1 MRELD
6 VYLSREDSHLFRVV
20 SNSKFV
26 SVEENGMRKKS
37 KRILAAALSAILI
50 WNTCEWQPQALAASS
65 LQRIGAETEADDTA
79 ETAEK
84 EATLKKSAL
93 KASPS
98 NAEAKDNRGESGT
111 NKAEAESGANKAES
125 GADADTGKA
134 EAGADA
140 GADKAEAGANEA
152 PNGTATGAEIKT
164 EIEAFLELDEAI
176 AVQKFSLG
184 AKESDII
191 LPDTLEVEVEGADEI
206 LAEDSQNVHLVE
218 AANKGTEKD
227 TEAETAV
234 WQISG
239 ITWKLNEEQSDLPE
253 FHGGI
258 SEKDYFEEFDE
269 NGEPVETSTKTW
281 AGYAEANQ
289 EYNGRVY
296 VYTPILP
303 EDLGKFEVAD
313 TADLPEIDVM
323 VGDASVAL
331 LADGPYDLNE
341 NYLVIDKN
349 NKAQFDGKTI
359 TGSYCPSTRPSDFLN
374 IKGGITIDNVT
385 VDLTIKDVTIKSGGD
400 GARGWD
406 LAGIYLKGNARLNL
420 TLEGENTLLGLDH
433 GAGIEVEKGATLV
446 ITEQSNGS
454 LKVVGGAYGAAGI
467 GGNADAVSYFHGAL
481 ETKNF
486 DGTKYGTGRIII
498 KGGTIAAEG
507 GVYWVS
513 GVTDYQGGAG
523 IGTGTY
529 GIGGTIKILGGMITA
544 EGGKNTGA
552 GIGGGTGGGVDTIVI
567 GGANGEAPDITVSSY
582 NSAWGYLGAAIGSG
596 WNGVSD
602 LKLSCG
608 DIRILSG
615 SVEVTGGNIGYG
627 VLRDGYGNSMKG
639 GSITISEEVQL
650 ELPLE
655 SKIEPRGDCAY
666 GKKTFRIAAYDNQL
680 PDGTYLADI
689 SLYREN
695 DRERTTP
702 VYQTNAEM
710 TVSGFRG
717 TIPAITQ
724 WIGYSGNMQMVVAL
738 KSSGGGEGKTIEGRV
753 ALNKGTDETI
763 SVMLGQNAYQ
773 KTMDLTI
780 HDGRLKND
788 KNYTLTVQ
796 IGKEASEGGTAPD
809 VVSYSSQKASGY
821 QLKTGKVSWYTP
833 LSGKVPVSVLVQEEG
848 GEGESNSFKV
858 TGSLTMK
865 SEEETNLSLTIGE
878 PLYPVRF
885 HFYSSKV
892 QAAEQVSLT
901 AERLESSASEASVE
915 LKQNEGQFVFDGKLT
930 IDAEAG
936 NHAYA
941 LAYLPAGNYRFVINT
956 GITELGSFGGS
967 FTLDSETVKA
977 EDAGT
982 DITVLNAAEALAGEM
997 DLSLGDISFSEENGQ
1012 LTILYSKTDGSGQV
1026 VPVKLID
1033 QPYDKCYRITSSGNN
1048 VQKYHLSVDTPAS
1061 GELKLVLKSL
1071 TITPAEAIAPI
1082 QINGK
1087 SHVTTYLEGE
1097 NKISI
1102 NKSKSSSSPAGI
1114 SVAKD
1119 AKLTI
1124 DSEPEQPGS
1133 IEVLNETTATRN
1145 GAAIGGNGGEDAGT
1159 IHIQG
1164 GTVIAKM
1171 TNSRS
1176 MGAAIGASVGKSV
1189 TEIQISGG
1197 TVTAETT
1204 WNGAG
1209 IGTGS
1214 ASGNNRTGKIVIE
1227 GGTVNASS
1235 WSGAGI
1241 GSGYGH
1247 APGNPA
1253 ITAEIEIHGGMI
1265 TAYSE
1270 VGACIGSGKDS
1281 SSKVLIDGGTICL
1294 DKKTTGYRKVAHI
1307 GMGESSNTQVE
1318 TDVTITGGT
1327 ICLKEA
1333 DGFIPRPIIYGWEQ
1347 VDGKWQQNKPKD
1359 AKGNLAYYTTADLTG
1374 IYENNTLVEKA
1385 GIEGEGSSYGFKD
1398 VRTDANGKLYMYLPA
1413 SEAVKASF
1421 GGVEFTGKVE
1431 AGKDENVLEREQT
1444 AIDYRREVLKN
1455 MALYDLEYAESK
1467 SAASWE
1473 KIPEGGEAS
1482 LTEILDNRPESAT
1495 EITLYVRKAATGSTT
1510 EGEAVEIKIP
1520 VRPKKPDPIQITN
1533 VTKDSYLIKAGTAV
1547 SGCEYGISE
1556 SVDGELQ
1563 WQSGTWFK
1571 NRKPAHTY
1579 YITLRVKAT
1588 DNSFASQPAE
1598 RLSVTT
1604 PDILQI
1610 GGSGTVSFEAK
1621 GTYGQTLADI
1631 PVQMAAGFQVVN
1643 YGGSPVSG
1651 TWSFS
1656 KDQKGTPASSI
1667 YPEVNGTTAYQVEFS
1682 PEGAPEGQYGN
1693 SLTRDVIPEIAPKEL
1708 RSVLTAPIEKDYDG
1722 STDIAL
1728 KATVEIGASGQ
1739 SYTISGLKGSF
1750 ADANAGTGKTV
1761 TIDSSEARV
1770 ETGESAVNLQNYLIT
1785 YPAQTGTIHRIQG
1798 SVSID
1803 PQAWTGEKTY
1813 GDDSFSL
1820 TGVKVVGDGALTYTS
1835 SDEKVLTV
1843 DAQGQVTIKG
1853 TGSADVSIT
1862 MEDGTNYIGTST
1874 PAKGTITIEKGT
1886 LTLTLTAVNR
1896 STGVQQP
1903 EGILGTYED
1912 DFDIIAR
1919 IQGAYGD
1926 KLQGKIRFYDNGNQN
1941 PDTIPVG
1948 EAGTAVLKLQK
1959 PGVASVGTHRMTAEF
1974 DFDTHQEWA
1983 AKYNTPAPAAFTFT
1997 IGKVA
2002 APQITWPTAA
2012 SVKAGSPLSD
2022 SALSG
2027 GSTEYGSFA
2036 WKNPAQ
2042 TAQAGTHSYEMVFTP
2057 NEWASARY
2065 EIAAM
2070 TGTAEVTATE
2080 NKPDETEKPGE
2091 AGKPNE
2097 SNRTDDSDD
2106 SDEPERPSRNNP
2118 SSGQNKTFGSGVVSH
2133 DSIKG
2138 TVDSMAGII
2147 TGETNSFANDGKS
2160 HWMLDEHGW
2169 WLRFADNTYP
2179 KGSVRESGG
2188 ISHSWEHINGTWW
2201 AFDETGYAKTGWLRD
2216 EDYGGWF
2223 YMDLEHGMQ
2232 TGWVLLNGAWYYFNP
2247 VSDGKRGM
2255 MYAGQRTPDGYYVEK
2270 NGVWDGRNKQ

>member
-1 MRELD
+1 
-6 VYLSREDSHLFRVV
+6 
-20 SNSKFV
+20 
-26 SVEENGMRKKS
+26 MRKKS

-50 WNTCEWQPQALAASS
+50 WNTCEWQPQALAADS
-65 LQRIGAETEADDTA
+65 LQQIGAETEADDTA

-140 GADKAEAGANEA
+140 GADKAEAGANGA
-152 PNGTATGAEIKT
+152 PNGTATGAETKA

-176 AVQKFSLG
+176 AVQKLSLG

-191 LPDTLEVEVEGADEI
+191 LPDTLEVRMKQETLEDTQKAEGEQQIDAEADAEIESLETDADEDI
-206 LAEDSQNVHLVE
+206 SR
-218 AANKGTEKD
+218 
-227 TEAETAV
+227 
-234 WQISG
+234 ISG
-239 ITWKLNEEQSDLPE
+239 VTWKLDINESDYPE

-258 SEKDYFEEFDE
+258 SPQDYFEEFDE

-303 EDLGKFEVAD
+303 EKLGKFEVAD

-323 VGDASVAL
+323 VGDASVSL
-331 LADGPYDLNE
+331 LAYEQYDLNE
-341 NYLVIDKN
+341 NYLVIDEKN
-349 NKAQFDGKTI
+349 LAQFNGKTI
-359 TGSYCPSTRPSDFLN
+359 TGNYCPTNRPEFTYTD
-374 IKGGITIDNVT
+374 IMGGIIIDNVT
-385 VDLTIKDVTIKSGGD
+385 VDLTIKNVTIESGG
-400 GARGWD
+400 ASGWN
-406 LAGIYLKGNARLNL
+406 LAGIYLKGNAQLNL
-420 TLEGENTLLGLDH
+420 TLEGTNTLVGLDE
-433 GAGIEVEKGATLV
+433 GAGIEVEKDATLV
-446 ITEQSNGS
+446 ITEQSKGS
-454 LKVVGGAYGAAGI
+454 LRAVGGAYGAAGI
-467 GGNADAVSYFHGAL
+467 GGKGTASDEGAD
-481 ETKNF
+481 KNCRT
-486 DGTKYGTGRIII
+486 GTIII
-498 KGGTIAAEG
+498 KGGSITAEG
-507 GVYWVS
+507 GAYQIPQ
-513 GVTDYQGGAG
+513 TQDYYGGAG
-523 IGTGTY
+523 IGTGRY
-529 GIGGTIKILGGMITA
+529 GIGGIIEILGGTITA
-544 EGGKNTGA
+544 EGGKQTGA
-552 GIGGGTGGGVDTIVI
+552 GIGGGMSGRVDTIVI
-567 GGANGEAPDITVSSY
+567 GGTIGEAPDITVSSY
-582 NSAWGYLGAAIGSG
+582 KDSKKGYLGAAIGSG
-596 WNGVSD
+596 WNGVNS

-627 VLRDGYGNSMKG
+627 VLNRLPGNDMEG
-639 GSITISEEVQL
+639 GSIIISEKVQL
-650 ELPLE
+650 KLPVG
-655 SKIEPRGDCAY
+655 SKIEPRGDCTY
-666 GKKTFRIAAYDNQL
+666 GKKTFQIAAYDNQL
-680 PDGTYLADI
+680 ANGTYQADI

-695 DRERTTP
+695 DTERTNP
-702 VYQTNAEM
+702 VYQTKAEM

-738 KSSGGGEGKTIEGRV
+738 QPSGSGTVKTIEGRV
-753 ALNKGTDETI
+753 ALNKGMDETI

-809 VVSYSSQKASGY
+809 VVSYSSKKASGY
-821 QLKTGKVSWYTP
+821 QLKTDKVSWYTP
-833 LSGKVPVSVLVQEEG
+833 LSGEVPVSVLVQEEG
-848 GEGESNSFKV
+848 GEGENTNSFTV
-858 TGSLTMK
+858 TGTLTMK

-878 PLYPVRF
+878 SLYPVRF

-892 QAAEQVSLT
+892 QASEKVSLT
-901 AERLESSASEASVE
+901 AERLAGAASEAPVE
-915 LKQNEGQFVFDGKLT
+915 LKQDKGQFAFDGKLT

-956 GITELGSFGGS
+956 GITELGSSGGS

-977 EDAGT
+977 EDART
-982 DITVLNAAEALAGEM
+982 DITVLNAAEALAGEL

-1012 LTILYSKTDGSGQV
+1012 LTILYSKTEDSGKV
-1026 VPVKLID
+1026 VTARLID
-1033 QPYDKCYRITSSGNN
+1033 QSYEKCYRITSSELVKN
-1048 VQKYHLSVDTPAS
+1048 YHLSVNTPAS
-1061 GELKLVLKSL
+1061 RELKLVLKNL

-1097 NKISI
+1097 NSISI
-1102 NKSKSSSSPAGI
+1102 NQSGKSSPAGI

-1124 DSEPEQPGS
+1124 DSEPEQQGS
-1133 IEVLNETTATRN
+1133 IKVLNNASNT

-1159 IHIQG
+1159 IHIKG

-1171 TNSRS
+1171 TNSS
-1176 MGAAIGASVGKSV
+1176 STGAAIGASTTKSV
-1189 TEIQISGG
+1189 KEIRISGG
-1197 TVTAETT
+1197 TVTAETKS
-1204 WNGAG
+1204 NGAG

-1214 ASGNNRTGKIVIE
+1214 AVNQERTGKIVIE

-1235 WSGAGI
+1235 WNGAGI
-1241 GSGYGH
+1241 GSGYGY
-1247 APGNPA
+1247 APGSQT
-1253 ITAEIEIHGGMI
+1253 ITADIEIHGGMI

-1270 VGACIGSGKDS
+1270 QGACIGSGKSS

-1294 DKKTTGYRKVAHI
+1294 NNKEAQSRGAAHI
-1307 GMGESSNTQVE
+1307 GKGAENSTLPQ

-1327 ICLKEA
+1327 ICLIGA
-1333 DGFIPRPIIYGWEQ
+1333 NGHIPRPIIYGWEQ
-1347 VDGKWQQNKPKD
+1347 VDGNGQQNKPKD
-1359 AKGNLAYYTTADLTG
+1359 AKGKPVYFTTADLTG

-1385 GIEGEGSSYGFKD
+1385 GIAESNYGFKD

-1421 GGVEFTGKVE
+1421 GGVEFTGTVK
-1431 AGKDENVLEREQT
+1431 ADTAENVLERKQT
-1444 AIDYRREVLKN
+1444 SIDYQREVLKN
-1455 MALYDLEYAESK
+1455 MALYELEYAESK

-1473 KIPEGGEAS
+1473 KIPKGGEAS
-1482 LTEILDNRPESAT
+1482 LTGILDKQPESAT
-1495 EITLYVRKAATGSTT
+1495 EITLYVRKAAAGSTT

-1520 VRPKKPDPIQITN
+1520 VRPAKPAQIQETDI
-1533 VTKDSYLIKAGTAV
+1533 TKDSYSIRVKGQGD
-1547 SGCEYGISE
+1547 SRYEYGIAE
-1556 SVDGELQ
+1556 SLAGEPK
-1563 WQSGTWFK
+1563 WQPGTQFSNWF
-1571 NRKPAHTY
+1571 NGLTPAQTY
-1579 YITLRVKAT
+1579 YVTLRVKAT
-1588 DNSFASQPAE
+1588 DNSFASKSAD

-1604 PDILQI
+1604 PDILQFK
-1610 GGSGTVSFEAK
+1610 GPAGDVSFEAK
-1621 GTYGQTLADI
+1621 GTYGQTLDKI
-1631 PVQMAAGFQVVN
+1631 PVQLAAEFQVVN
-1643 YGGSPVSG
+1643 YGGTPVSG

-1667 YPEVNGTTAYQVEFS
+1667 YPEVKGNTAYQVEFIPTETS
-1682 PEGAPEGQYGN
+1682 EGQYGKP
-1693 SLTRDVIPEIAPKEL
+1693 LTQSVIPEISPKEL
-1708 RSVLTAPIEKDYDG
+1708 TAVVTTPIEKDYDG

-1728 KATVEIGASGQ
+1728 EATVKIGASSQ
-1739 SYTISGLKGSF
+1739 SYTISGLKGTF
-1750 ADANAGTGKTV
+1750 KDANAGTDKTV
-1761 TIDSSEARV
+1761 TIDSSEAKV
-1770 ETGESAVNLQNYLIT
+1770 ETGESAVNLQNYRII

-1798 SVSID
+1798 LILID

-1813 GDDSFSL
+1813 GDASFSL
-1820 TGVKVVGDGALTYTS
+1820 TGVEVVGDGALTYTS

-1843 DAQGQVTIKG
+1843 DAQGQVTIKS
-1853 TGSADVSIT
+1853 TGSAVVSIT
-1862 MEDGTNYIGTST
+1862 MAKGTNYLGTST
-1874 PAKGTITIEKGT
+1874 PAKGRITIEKGT
-1886 LTLTLTAVNR
+1886 LTLALTAVNR
-1896 STGVQQP
+1896 STGVLQP
-1903 EGILGTYED
+1903 EGLLGTYED
-1912 DFDIIAR
+1912 DFDIIAS
-1919 IQGAYGD
+1919 IQGAYDD
-1926 KLQGKIRFYDNGNQN
+1926 KLQGMIHFYDNGNQN

-1983 AKYNTPAPAAFTFT
+1983 AKYNAPAPAAFTFT

-2012 SVKAGSPLSD
+2012 SVKAGSTLSD

-2080 NKPDETEKPGE
+2080 DKPGE
-2091 AGKPNE
+2091 TGKPGE
-2097 SNRTDDSDD
+2097 SDKSNGTDDSDD
-2106 SDEPERPSRNNP
+2106 SDKPEKPNRNSS
-2118 SSGQNKTFGSGVVSH
+2118 SSGQNKTSGSGVIRQ
-2133 DSIKG
+2133 DSVKG
-2138 TVDSMAGII
+2138 TIDSMAGII

>member
-1 MRELD
+1 
-6 VYLSREDSHLFRVV
+6 
-20 SNSKFV
+20 
-26 SVEENGMRKKS
+26 MRKKS

-140 GADKAEAGANEA
+140 SADKAEAGANEA

-164 EIEAFLELDEAI
+164 EIEEFLELDEAI

-191 LPDTLEVEVEGADEI
+191 LPDTLDVEVEGADEM

-227 TEAETAV
+227 TEAVTAV

-323 VGDASVAL
+323 VGDASVSL

-341 NYLVIDKN
+341 NYLVI
-349 NKAQFDGKTI
+349 NKDNVDEFNGKTI
-359 TGSYCPSTRPSDFLN
+359 IGIYCPSTRPREYLS
-374 IKGGITIDNVT
+374 IKGGITIDDVT
-385 VDLTIKDVTIKSGGD
+385 VNLTIKDVMIKSGGD

-406 LAGIYLKGNARLNL
+406 LAGIYLKGHAQLNL
-420 TLEGENTLLGLDH
+420 TLEGDNTLLGLDH

-446 ITEQSNGS
+446 ITENSTGS
-454 LKVVGGAYGAAGI
+454 LKAVGGAYGAAGI
-467 GGNADAVSYFHGAL
+467 GGNAGSTDS
-481 ETKNF
+481 E
-486 DGTKYGTGRIII
+486 GTNYGTGTIII
-498 KGGTIAAEG
+498 KGGTISAEG

-523 IGTGTY
+523 IGTGLY
-529 GIGGTIKILGGMITA
+529 GIGGTIEILGGTISA
-544 EGGKNTGA
+544 EGGKLTGA
-552 GIGGGTGGGVDTIVI
+552 GIGGGDGGGVDTIVI
-567 GGANGEAPDITVSSY
+567 GGTNGEAPDITVFSY
-582 NSAWGYLGAAIGSG
+582 KSAKGYLGAAIGSG
-596 WNGVSD
+596 WNGVNG
-602 LKLSCG
+602 LQLSCG

-627 VLRDGYGNSMKG
+627 VLKPLGGNSMKG

-655 SKIEPRGDCAY
+655 SKIEPRGDCTY
-666 GKKTFRIAAYDNQL
+666 GKKTFQIAAYDNQL
-680 PDGTYLADI
+680 PDGTYPADI

-695 DRERTTP
+695 DTERTNP
-702 VYQTNAEM
+702 VYQTKAEM
-710 TVSGFRG
+710 TVSGFMG
-717 TIPAITQ
+717 TIPDITQ
-724 WIGYSGNMQMVVAL
+724 WIGHFGNMQMVVEL
-738 KSSGGGEGKTIEGRV
+738 TPSGGGEGKTMEGAV
-753 ALNKGTDETI
+753 VLNKGMDETI
-763 SVMLGQNAYQ
+763 SVTLGETAYQ

-780 HDGRLKND
+780 HDGRLRDGK
-788 KNYTLTVQ
+788 KYTLTAQ
-796 IGKEASEGGTAPD
+796 IGVEASEGGTAPD
-809 VVSYSSQKASGY
+809 VVTYLSQKASGY
-821 QLKTGKVSWYTP
+821 QIKTDKVSWYTS
-833 LSGKVPVSVLVQEEG
+833 LSGEVPVPVLVQEEG
-848 GEGESNSFKV
+848 GEGESNSFTV
-858 TGSLTMK
+858 TGTLTMN
-865 SEEETNLSLTIGE
+865 SGEETNLSLTIGE

-885 HFYSSKV
+885 HFYSSQV
-892 QAAEQVSLT
+892 QAAAKVSLT
-901 AERLESSASEASVE
+901 AGRLAGALEAPVE
-915 LKQNEGQFVFDGKLT
+915 LKQDEGQFAFDGKLT

-956 GITELGSFGGS
+956 GITELGSSGGS

-982 DITVLNAAEALAGEM
+982 DITVLNEAEALAGEL
-997 DLSLGDISFSEENGQ
+997 DLSLGDISFSGADGQ
-1012 LTILYSKTDGSGQV
+1012 LTILYSKRDDSGQV
-1026 VPVKLID
+1026 VTAKLID
-1033 QPYDKCYRITSSGNN
+1033 QSYDKCYRITSSELVEN
-1048 VQKYHLSVDTPAS
+1048 YHLSVNTPAS
-1061 GELKLVLKSL
+1061 RELKLVLKSL

-1082 QINGK
+1082 QINGA
-1087 SHVTTYLEGE
+1087 SQVTTYLEGK
-1097 NKISI
+1097 NRISI
-1102 NKSKSSSSPAGI
+1102 NKSKSSSGLTVSPAGI

-1133 IEVLNETTATRN
+1133 IEVLNKKDIRWA
-1145 GAAIGGNGGEDAGT
+1145 GAAIGGDGGQDAGT
-1159 IHIQG
+1159 IHIKG
-1164 GTVIAKM
+1164 GTVIA
-1171 TNSRS
+1171 TSAS
-1176 MGAAIGASVGKSV
+1176 FGAAIGASAGKSV
-1189 TEIQISGG
+1189 EEIRISGG
-1197 TVTAETT
+1197 TVTAKSSS
-1204 WNGAG
+1204 NGAG

-1214 ASGNNRTGKIVIE
+1214 ANSQKRAGKIVIE

-1235 WSGAGI
+1235 ESGAGI
-1241 GSGYGH
+1241 GSGHGY
-1247 APGNPA
+1247 APGDSA
-1253 ITAEIEIHGGMI
+1253 ITADIEIHGGMI

-1270 VGACIGSGKDS
+1270 VGACIGSGKSS

-1294 DKKTTGYRKVAHI
+1294 DNRDKGYRNVAHI
-1307 GMGESSNTQVE
+1307 GKGAENSTLPQ

-1327 ICLKEA
+1327 ICLIGA
-1333 DGFIPRPIIYGWEQ
+1333 NGYISRPIIYGWEQ
-1347 VDGKWQQNKPKD
+1347 VDGNGQQNKPKD
-1359 AKGNLAYYTTADLTG
+1359 ANGKPVYFTTADLTG
-1374 IYENNTLVEKA
+1374 IYEHNTLVEQA
-1385 GIEGEGSSYGFKD
+1385 CIEGSSYSFQD
-1398 VRTDANGKLYMYLPA
+1398 VRTDASGKLYMYLPA

-1431 AGKDENVLEREQT
+1431 AGKDENVLEREET
-1444 AIDYRREVLKN
+1444 SIDYRREVLKN
-1455 MALYDLEYAESK
+1455 MALYDLEYAESQDATTWK
-1467 SAASWE
+1467 RIS
-1473 KIPEGGEAS
+1473 KGGEVS
-1482 LTEILDNRPESAT
+1482 LTEILDKQPESAT
-1495 EITLYVRKAATGSTT
+1495 KTLYVRKAAAGS
-1510 EGEAVEIKIP
+1510 EAAGEATEITIP
-1520 VRPKKPDPIQITN
+1520 ARPAKPAQITK
-1533 VTKDSYLIKAGTAV
+1533 VTKTNYTIRIDEPTNDDY
-1547 SGCEYGISE
+1547 EYGIAE
-1556 SVDGELQ
+1556 SADGKLQ
-1563 WQSGTWFK
+1563 WQTEKKFTSLNPGQ
-1571 NRKPAHTY
+1571 TY
-1579 YITLRVKAT
+1579 YVTLRVKAT
-1588 DNSFASQPAE
+1588 DNSFASKSADC
-1598 RLSVTT
+1598 LSVTT
-1604 PDILQI
+1604 PDILQFQ
-1610 GGSGTVSFEAK
+1610 GPAGDVSFEAN
-1621 GTYGQTLADI
+1621 GTYGQTLSKI
-1631 PVQMAAGFQVVN
+1631 PVQLAAGFKVVN
-1643 YGGSPVSG
+1643 YSGLPVSG

-1656 KDQKGTPASSI
+1656 VNQGEGSASSI
-1667 YPEVNGTTAYQVEFS
+1667 YPEVKGTTAYQVEFS
-1682 PEGAPEGQYGN
+1682 PEGASEGQYGN
-1693 SLTRDVIPEIAPKEL
+1693 RLKRDVVPKISPKEL
-1708 RSVLTAPIEKDYDG
+1708 HAVLTTPIEKEYDG
-1722 STDIAL
+1722 RTDIAL
-1728 KATVEIGASGQ
+1728 KATVEIGTPGQ
-1739 SYTISGLKGSF
+1739 IYTISGLKGSF
-1750 ADANAGTGKTV
+1750 EDANAGTGKAV
-1761 TIDSSEARV
+1761 TIDPSEAV
-1770 ETGESAVNLQNYLIT
+1770 IETEGSAVNLQNYRVV
-1785 YPAQTGTIHRIQG
+1785 YPAQTTGTIRPIQG

-1813 GDDSFSL
+1813 GDASFSL
-1820 TGVKVVGDGALTYTS
+1820 TGVKKVGDGALKYES

-1862 MEDGTNYIGTST
+1862 MEDGTNYIGTNT
-1874 PAKGTITIEKGT
+1874 AAKERITIKKGTFI
-1886 LTLTLTAVNR
+1886 LTLTAVNR

-1912 DFDIIAR
+1912 DFDIIAS
-1919 IQGAYGD
+1919 IQGAYDD
-1926 KLQGKIRFYDNGNQN
+1926 KLQGMIHFYDNGNQN

-1948 EAGTAVLKLQK
+1948 EAGTAVLNLPK

-2042 TAQAGTHSYEMVFTP
+2042 TAQAGTHSYEVVFTP

-2118 SSGQNKTFGSGVVSH
+2118 SSGQNKTFGSGVIRQ
-2133 DSIKG
+2133 DSVKG
-2138 TVDSMAGII
+2138 TIDSMAGII

-2188 ISHSWEHINGTWW
+2188 ISHSWEHINGNWW
-2201 AFDETGYAKTGWLRD
+2201 AFDQTGYAKTGWLRD